1 MIRAFTLTTML
12 KITVFLITG
21 IFYYSLAQ
29 ETQFPIDDLG
39 KYTITEVVE
48 LHGIDKDK
56 LFSNGEKFM
65 KKIKVLNSKKKYYK
79 IEKENY
85 IIRNKGSF
93 YVYRIGSVKKGIAGA
108 VEYDID
114 LEIKDG
120 KYRYTITN
128 YIFNEYQRNRYGK
141 YEPVKGKF
149 KPLEMEVSSI
159 NTKEWKK
166 HKQVVYDKSLELVQN
181 LHSGMI
187 YAEEKKN
194 KNVKKEDNW

>member
-1 MIRAFTLTTML
+1 MV
-12 KITVFLITG
+12 KITVFLIIST
-21 IFYYSLAQ
+21 FYYSLTQ
-29 ETQFPIDDLG
+29 DTQFPIDDLG

-56 LFSNGEKFM
+56 LFLNGEKFM
-65 KKIKVLNSKKKYYK
+65 KKVKVLNSKKKYYK
-79 IEKENY
+79 IEKDNY
-85 IIRNKGSF
+85 TITNKGSF
-93 YVYRIGSVKKGIAGA
+93 YVYRIGSVKKGIGGA

-128 YIFNEYQRNRYGK
+128 FIFNEYQRNRYGK

-149 KPLEMEVSSI
+149 IPLEMEVSSI
-159 NTKEWKK
+159 NKKEWEK
-166 HKQVVYDKSLELVQN
+166 HKQVVFEKSLELIQN
-181 LHSGMI
+181 LYSEMI

-194 KNVKKEDNW
+194 KKVKKDDNW

>member
-1 MIRAFTLTTML
+1 ML
-12 KITVFLITG
+12 KITAFLITG

-108 VEYDID
+108 VEYDIN

-166 HKQVVYDKSLELVQN
+166 HKQVVYDKSLELIQN
-181 LHSGMI
+181 LYSEMI
-187 YAEEKKN
+187 HAEEKKN

>member
-1 MIRAFTLTTML
+1 MV
-12 KITVFLITG
+12 KITVFLIIST
-21 IFYYSLAQ
+21 FYYSLAQ
-29 ETQFPIDDLG
+29 DTQFPIDDLG

-56 LFSNGEKFM
+56 LFLNGQKFM
-65 KKIKVLNSKKKYYK
+65 KKVKVLNSKKKYYN

-85 IIRNKGSF
+85 TIRNKGSF
-93 YVYRIGSVKKGIAGA
+93 YVYRIGSVKKGIGGA
-108 VEYDID
+108 VEYDIN

-128 YIFNEYQRNRYGK
+128 FIFNEYQRNRYGK

-149 KPLEMEVSSI
+149 IPLEMEVSSI
-159 NTKEWKK
+159 NKKEWEK
-166 HKQVVYDKSLELVQN
+166 HKQVVFEKSLELIQN
-181 LHSGMI
+181 LYSEMI

-194 KNVKKEDNW
+194 KKVKKDDNW

>member
-12 KITVFLITG
+12 KITVFFITG
-21 IFYYSLAQ
+21 IFNYSLPQ
-29 ETQFPIDDLG
+29 DTPFPINDMG

-56 LFSNGEKFM
+56 LFSNGETFM
-65 KKIKVLNSKKKYYK
+65 KKVKVLNSKKKYFK

-85 IIRNKGSF
+85 TIRNKGSF
-93 YVYRIGSVKKGIAGA
+93 YVYRIGSVKKGIGGA

-128 YIFNEYQRNRYGK
+128 FIFNEYQRNRYGK
-141 YEPVKGKF
+141 FEPVKGKYT
-149 KPLEMEVSSI
+149 PLEMAVSSI
-159 NTKEWKK
+159 NKKEWEK
-166 HKQVVYDKSLELVQN
+166 HKQVVYDKSQELIQN
-181 LHSGMI
+181 LYSGMI
-187 YAEEKKN
+187 YDEEKKN
-194 KNVKKEDNW
+194 KKAKKDDNW

>member
-1 MIRAFTLTTML
+1 MV
-12 KITVFLITG
+12 KITVFLIIST
-21 IFYYSLAQ
+21 FYYSLTQ
-29 ETQFPIDDLG
+29 DTQFPIDDLG

-56 LFSNGEKFM
+56 LFLNGQKFM
-65 KKIKVLNSKKKYYK
+65 KKVKVLNSKKKYYK
-79 IEKENY
+79 IEKDNY
-85 IIRNKGSF
+85 TITNKGSF
-93 YVYRIGSVKKGIAGA
+93 YVYRIGSVKKGIGGA

-128 YIFNEYQRNRYGK
+128 FIFNEYQRNRYGK

-149 KPLEMEVSSI
+149 IPLEMEVSSI
-159 NTKEWKK
+159 NKKEWEK
-166 HKQVVYDKSLELVQN
+166 HKQVVFEKSLELIQN
-181 LHSGMI
+181 LYSEMI

-194 KNVKKEDNW
+194 KKVKKDDNW